1 MTKCTARNGTYVC
14 QYDDEAPH
22 KGMHFQRFHN
32 AEGQPRIAKW
42 IDHYSDVRTY
52 FDSDPQSRGPHF
64 ARVDAATAYIS
75 TVIRGERTS
84 DHVKLE
90 SAHLAIQVAVGEE
103 GGVVF
108 TGGRDELIELG
119 SRIIQ
124 EATIGELRREG
135 AFKK

>member
-1 MTKCTARNGTYVC
+1 MAKCTGRNGTYVC

-22 KGMHFQRFHN
+22 KGMHFQRFHD
-32 AEGQPRIAKW
+32 AEGTPKIAKW
-42 IDHYSDVRTY
+42 VDHHSAVSVY
-52 FDSDPQSRGPHF
+52 FDSDPERRGPNL
-64 ARVDAATAYIS
+64 ARVDAASAYI
-75 TVIRGERTS
+75 TTRIRGERTS

-90 SAHLAIQVAVGEE
+90 SAHLALQIGTED

-124 EATIGELRREG
+124 QATIAELRREG
-135 AFKK
+135 SLK